1 MLKLL
6 AFLAA
11 AIPIVLFVR
20 SVLFRR
26 PTRFS
31 QNLKEFKQQVDLAIS
46 IFLGLVACIVVFAL
60 GRLAWAWWTAV

>member
-1 MLKLL
+1 MIKLL

-20 SVLFRR
+20 ALLFRR
-26 PTRFS
+26 PTRMHE
-31 QNLKEFKQQVDLAIS
+31 NMKEFRRQIDRSVS
-46 IFLGLVACIVVFAL
+46 IFLVIIACIVAIAF